1 MMEYGELD
9 QFLLI
14 KYLDK
19 IVNWHKDYEKDNN
32 PYENLILLQS
42 SKPDITLNRILNCDN
57 EMYNFFNGLTNIQK
71 AAMMPKLELYY
82 MTKDGYKIINFR
94 NFPDFEEYRNFAT
107 NTNTE
112 FNFNGE
118 EKEDGVGLKRITI
131 NDRNQNPGTVNLD
144 CKVELFF
151 DNILALTN
159 SAILQL
165 IRTPE
170 IRASRSERDFRLKL
184 VAGWQTP
191 VDFGQ
196 QIFSIKDLELIER
209 SNTVYLLSLVKH
221 DLAFNQNGSLS
232 LTIYYQGALEKYL
245 ASSSEMDIFSNSS
258 EAQIV
263 KYLTDS
269 ALINNKD
276 GVAMQNLQSYITA
289 MQNKILYEAQIDA
302 LSKAKLT
309 ASEKNRMNLG
319 QDSSPEK
326 PSNNPNEAVEDKL
339 RDLEEKLNE
348 TLKLLSDF
356 ELFVIKD
363 KYSRFL
369 RSLQNN
375 QRLFFLP
382 ISKDIYSGLQKDL
395 LTNNALFW
403 APVLSILEIKP
414 ENFSTT
420 DNRDAIKELQRQTK
434 IAQEQFIEKIR
445 DAAGDEDK
453 LKEITTELFSKNL
466 GPSELSQNSAGA
478 ASKRR
483 AGVDQEKF
491 ITYTTLGDIINI
503 ARSFVD
509 IPPEDN
515 VEILLGPCIMGNVS
529 INIASFPIAISTF
542 MIWFVNSVIRKAVR
556 KYQFWEFIYDIIG
569 ALVTPTLNAV
579 GLIPD
584 KLVNINL
591 STTISISD
599 KQLEKGKV
607 YLDENIFHYLS
618 KNIFNTKDVYSYMVL
633 YMKDYEMDQ
642 RDGILVDDM
651 KDGIYHFGIGRDRG
665 IVKTID
671 FSKVDFPRLR
681 DMRLTT
687 EGFNNVGDLL
697 REHYDMNIKTI
708 GSPLFIVG
716 GQVYFDGAYL
726 GESGRNITELIGLGG
741 YYLITGIETS
751 FSKDLYE
758 SNIKCTWTAMRK
770 TSAENYKIIEV
781 GKQEEGQR

>member
-1 MMEYGELD
+1 MMEFGELD

-14 KYLDK
+14 KHLEK
-19 IVNWHKDYEKDNN
+19 IVNWHQAYEKDNN
-32 PYENLILLQS
+32 PYDNLIMIQS
-42 SKPDITLNRILNCDN
+42 SKPDVTLNRILNCDK
-57 EMYNFFNGLTNIQK
+57 EVYSFFNNLTTIQK

-82 MTKDGYKIINFR
+82 MTKEGYKIINFR
-94 NFPDFEEYRNFAT
+94 NYPDFEEYRKFSTDT
-107 NTNTE
+107 NTT

-131 NDRNQNPGTVNLD
+131 NDRNQNPGSVNLD
-144 CKVELFF
+144 CKIELFF
-151 DNILALTN
+151 DNILALIN
-159 SAILQL
+159 SSVLEL

-170 IRASRSERDFRLKL
+170 IRASAKERDFRLKL

-196 QIFSIKDLELIER
+196 QIFSVRDLELVEK

-245 ASSSEMDIFSNSS
+245 ASSSEMDIFGNAS
-258 EAQIV
+258 EAQII

-269 ALINNKD
+269 TLLNNKD
-276 GVAMQNLQSYITA
+276 GVSMQNLQSYIVA

-302 LSKAKLT
+302 LSKARLT
-309 ASEKNRMNLG
+309 ATEKNRINLG
-319 QDSSPEK
+319 QDSSPEV
-326 PSNNPNEAVEDKL
+326 PSNNANEEVTEKL
-339 RDLEEKLNE
+339 KDLEEKLAA
-348 TLKLLSDF
+348 TLKSLSDF
-356 ELFVIKD
+356 ELFVVKD

-369 RSLQNN
+369 RKLENN

-382 ISKDIYSGLQKDL
+382 IGKDAYAGLQRDL
-395 LTNNALFW
+395 LTNNAIFW
-403 APVLSILEIKP
+403 KPFLDTLQINP

-445 DAAGDEDK
+445 NAGGNEEK
-453 LKEITTELFSKNL
+453 LKEISTEMFSQNL
-466 GPSELSQNSAGA
+466 GASTLAQNSAGA
-478 ASKRR
+478 AKKRR
-483 AGVDQEKF
+483 ENLDQTKF

-503 ARSFVD
+503 ARSFID

-515 VEILLGPCIMGNVS
+515 VEVILGPCIVGNVS

-542 MIWFVNSVIRKAVR
+542 MIWFVNSVVRNARR
-556 KYQFWEFIYDIIG
+556 KYQFWEFIYDIMG
-569 ALVTPTLNAV
+569 ALVTPTLNSA

-584 KLVNINL
+584 KLVNVNL

-599 KQLEKGKV
+599 KKLEKGKS
-607 YLDENIFHYLS
+607 YLDENLFHHLS
-618 KNIFNTKDVYSYMVL
+618 KNIFNTEEIHSYMIL
-633 YMKDYEMDQ
+633 YMKDYEMDK
-642 RDGILVDDM
+642 RDGILEKDM
-651 KDGIYHFGIGRDRG
+651 EDGIYHFSLARDRG

-671 FSKVDFPRLR
+671 FSKIDFPRLR
-681 DMRLTT
+681 DMRITT

-697 REHYDMNIKTI
+697 REHYNMNLKTI

-716 GQVYFDGAYL
+716 GQLYFDGAYL
-726 GESGRNITELIGLGG
+726 GESGRDITERLGLGG

-758 SNIKCTWTAMRK
+758 SNVKCTWTSMRK
-770 TSAENYKIIEV
+770 TSAENYKPVPI